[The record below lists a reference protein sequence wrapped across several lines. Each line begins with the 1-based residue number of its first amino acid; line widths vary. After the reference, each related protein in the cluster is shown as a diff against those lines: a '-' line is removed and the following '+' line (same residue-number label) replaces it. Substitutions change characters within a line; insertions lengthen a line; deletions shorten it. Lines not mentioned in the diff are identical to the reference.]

1 MTHFSCYEVFDRRRR
16 DQRVGIGKLLRQA
29 QPEHVE
35 VEESWGGQEQEEED
49 EKEEEEVDE
58 EKDGD

>member
-1 MTHFSCYEVFDRRRR
+1 MTHLSCYEVFDRRRR

-35 VEESWGGQEQEEED
+35 VEESWGGQEEEDEDEEEEED
-49 EKEEEEVDE
+49 EEE
-58 EKDGD
+58 DGD